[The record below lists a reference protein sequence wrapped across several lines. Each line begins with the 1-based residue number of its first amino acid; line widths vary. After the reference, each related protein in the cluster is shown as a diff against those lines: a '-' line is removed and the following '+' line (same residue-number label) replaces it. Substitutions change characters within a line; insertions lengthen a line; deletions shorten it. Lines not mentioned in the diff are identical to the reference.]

1 MAQTLTSFYFHLI
14 FSTKNRVELIRQDI
28 ESELFAYIGG
38 ILNNHDSKLLSAGG
52 TANHIHLLLSLNK
65 NLKFPDLVGAIK
77 RNSSKWIKT
86 KGGMLSKFDWQ
97 DGYSAFTVGHS
108 QLAAVKSYIANQK
121 THHATVLFED
131 EMREIYGRSEMSFDE
146 EFVFG

>member
-14 FSTKNRVELIRQDI
+14 FSTKNRVDLIRQDI

-38 ILNNHDSKLLSAGG
+38 ILNNNDSKLLAAGG

-65 NLKFPDLVGAIK
+65 NIRFPDLIGSIK
-77 RNSSKWIKT
+77 RDSSRWLKT

-108 QLAAVKSYIANQK
+108 QLSAVKNYIANQK
-121 THHATVLFED
+121 AHHAKVLFED
-131 EMREIYGRSEMSFDE
+131 EMRDIYRRGDVSFDE
-146 EFVFG
+146 SYVFG